1 MEVNVRNF
9 NSEDI
14 DSIDKNLLIK
24 LDSFKKRRFTKEQVL
39 RMKVIKKEFIE
50 KHW

>member
-1 MEVNVRNF
+1 MKDTEK
-9 NSEDI
+9 E
-14 DSIDKNLLIK
+14 LLIK

-39 RMKVIKKEFIE
+39 RMGIIKKDFIE